1 MSYTEQQLSKL
12 TESALAKLAK
22 EEFGLDTGNDSKAGM
37 VQAILAAQAEAEQDD
52 ALPGVAAPEAESA
65 PEIPAPP
72 KRFKIIV
79 HNQEGVE
86 NTPFVKVGVNGTM
99 YQIKREVE
107 VEVPEPVVSV
117 LKEAVIDKYEPGPDG
132 SGTALVKVRRFPFT
146 VLGEA
151 A

>member
-22 EEFGLDTGNDSKAGM
+22 EEFGLDTGNDSKASM
-37 VQAILAAQAEAEQDD
+37 VKAVLAAQAEAEQDVAVPAAD
-52 ALPGVAAPEAESA
+52 PGPPE
-65 PEIPAPP
+65 PPAPP

-86 NTPFVKVGVNGTM
+86 NTAFVKVGVNGTM

-107 VEVPEPVVSV
+107 VEVPEPVVNV